1 MLEFE
6 VEEKDG
12 RARTGAMTVNG
23 RKVNTPLFMPV
34 ATSGDVKTLISSD
47 LKSLGVQ
54 ALITNAYHL
63 LMRPGIE
70 IIEEHGGLHE
80 FMNWDGVI
88 FTDSGGFQMI
98 RKGFDKRVDKEGV
111 HFKSEINGKDL
122 FISPEEDI
130 EIQKRL
136 GSDVTMCLDYCPSYP
151 ADQDELEMSV
161 DRTTSWAER
170 CRNVDGDIFAI
181 SQGGT
186 DPTSRERSCLELSE
200 IDFQGY
206 ALGGLSIGEPARDM
220 YRMTEIA
227 DSVFPEDRPRYL
239 MGLGSPVDILES
251 IKRGVDIF
259 DSAYPTRNARHG
271 TVFTSRGKINVEK
284 GRYRRDKGPL
294 DDSCGCE
301 ICENYS
307 RAYINHLSRANEIT
321 WMKMTTIHNLYF
333 ILKMMEEA
341 RASIARGEFEDY
353 LTEFKNNYG

>member
-1 MLEFE
+1 MLDLKIEK
-6 VEEKDG
+6 KDG
-12 RARTGAMTVNG
+12 RARTGTMTVNG
-23 RKVNTPLFMPV
+23 SEVESPLFMPV
-34 ATSGDVKTLISSD
+34 ATSGDVKTLISRD
-47 LKSLGVQ
+47 LKELGVQ

-63 LMRPGIE
+63 LMRPGID

-98 RKGFDKRVDKEGV
+98 RKGFDKKIEGGGV
-111 HFKSEINGKDL
+111 HFKSEINGEEL

-136 GSDVTMCLDYCPSYP
+136 GSDVAMCLDYCPPYP
-151 ADQDELEMSV
+151 ADKEELELSV
-161 DRTTSWAER
+161 ERTTNWAGR
-170 CRNVDGDIFAI
+170 CRNVDTDIFAI

-186 DPTSRERSCLELSE
+186 DPGLRERSCRELSE

-206 ALGGLSIGEPARDM
+206 ALGGLSIGEPAQDM

-227 DSVFPEDRPRYL
+227 DGVFPEDKPRYL
-239 MGLGSPVDILES
+239 MGLGSPVDMLEC
-251 IKRGVDIF
+251 IKRGVDVF

-271 TVFTSRGKINVEK
+271 SVFTSGGRINIEK
-284 GRYRRDKGPL
+284 GRYRRDKGPI
-294 DDSCGCE
+294 DDKCECE

-321 WMKMTTIHNLYF
+321 WMKMTTIHNLHF
-333 ILKMMEEA
+333 VLKMMEDA
-341 RASIARGEFEDY
+341 RIAIKEGRFKDF
-353 LTEFKNNYG
+353 LVEFKNNYG